1 MVGNYITERFI
12 NAPTTRSR
20 MLCPYPQQARFTGK
34 TTLVN
39 GVPVASN
46 PSDLANAAN
55 YACINFIQAA
65 THDFNGDGKSDILW
79 RDTSNNIGMW
89 LMNGPTISQSQV
101 LGNVAAL
108 GRSSASA
115 TSTVPV
121 SPAAATTA
129 CRRSVARHQRQCRH
143 LADERQPRSLSSTVL
158 GNVPTTWSV
167 VGTGDFNGDSYG
179 DILWR
184 DTSGNLGI
192 WFMNGTTIVQTAVVG
207 NVPTAWTVAGAD
219 SKGDI
224 FWYNT
229 TTREV
234 GMWVMNGAKVVQT
247 VDFGSVPANWKIA
260 GIGDFD
266 GNGSTD
272 ILWRDTS
279 GNVGIWLMN
288 GTQILSTT
296 VLGNVPTN
304 WNVAQ
309 TGDYN
314 GDGKS
319 DILWLD
325 TSGNVGAWFM
335 NGTTV
340 SSTTQYGNVGTTWS
354 PSVAEC
360 SVSVSCCAGAGF
372 PWPRCAGISRSGKG
386 GHMACPSLCRVELV
400 AASYPLRLLYRR
412 LAVAGLAKIRMAAA
426 HDLSARSGSSCVRR

>member
-1 MVGNYITERFI
+1 
-12 NAPTTRSR
+12 
-20 MLCPYPQQARFTGK
+20 MLCPWPQQARFTGA

-46 PSDLANAAN
+46 PSALASASN
-55 YACINFIQAA
+55 YACINFTQTAS
-65 THDFNGDGKSDILW
+65 HDFNGDRVSDILW

-89 LMNGPTISQSQV
+89 LMNGTTISQSQV
-101 LGNVAAL
+101 LGNVAAWAAVGQRDFTGTGFTGSGNNGDADVL
-108 GRSSASA
+108 WRDTSGNVGIWLMNGTKIVSSS
-115 TSTVPV
+115 
-121 SPAAATTA
+121 
-129 CRRSVARHQRQCRH
+129 
-143 LADERQPRSLSSTVL
+143 VL

-167 VGTGDFNGDSYG
+167 VGTGDFNGDSFG

-192 WFMNGTTIVQTAVVG
+192 WFMNGTSIVQTAVVG

-229 TTREV
+229 TTHEV
-234 GMWVMNGAKVVQT
+234 GMWVMNGANVVQT
-247 VDFGSVPANWKIA
+247 VDFGSVPATWKIA
-260 GIGDFD
+260 GVGDFD

-288 GTQILSTT
+288 GTQILSSK
-296 VLGNVPTN
+296 VLGNVPTS
-304 WNVAQ
+304 WNVAE

-314 GDGKS
+314 GDGMS

-340 SSTTQYGNVGTTWS
+340 SSTTQYGNVGTTWT
-354 PSVAEC
+354 PQA
-360 SVSVSCCAGAGF
+360 
-372 PWPRCAGISRSGKG
+372 
-386 GHMACPSLCRVELV
+386 
-400 AASYPLRLLYRR
+400 
-412 LAVAGLAKIRMAAA
+412 
-426 HDLSARSGSSCVRR
+426 LSAD